1 MKKFIVCLLLGA
13 LLGMISPLL
22 PAQQTQSRQKSDT
35 EIEVLEK
42 RVSELEKQLQTV
54 ENVEKMELQAKLAD
68 ANAKLINANFG
79 TLKEKVWVDNE
90 ERMRRWS
97 HWFFGMLGI
106 IVVISG
112 GAIWLLLKSLIAD
125 RVEKNLNGFK
135 EAVGQVEVMKDELRV
150 LKKDHAASML
160 KDFIHLYYFS
170 DKYPYPER
178 IMTLPEEDLLEVF
191 GDEIYDLEVRYR
203 AAEVLVDRK
212 SPQLVSPLLKF
223 INSIVYADANLHPK
237 IEDLLCG
244 FVGLLGQIH
253 TQEVYHGLTKFLNR
267 LLTEDLKH
275 KEMLLTWTAFSLAII
290 SYELSKRD
298 SISILRKAMTHLK
311 SQQNPHP
318 MGHLVGG
325 ITKSNGLINLAR
337 YFDRYSEPEGIKE
350 ILTKH
355 VTSGMSGTEN
365 RCLELLQKYDP
376 EFVAEWRAGE
386 PKENSNT

>member
-1 MKKFIVCLLLGA
+1 MMK
-13 LLGMISPLL
+13 
-22 PAQQTQSRQKSDT
+22 
-35 EIEVLEK
+35 
-42 RVSELEKQLQTV
+42 
-54 ENVEKMELQAKLAD
+54 N
-68 ANAKLINANFG
+68 
-79 TLKEKVWVDNE
+79 
-90 ERMRRWS
+90 
-97 HWFFGMLGI
+97 
-106 IVVISG
+106 
-112 GAIWLLLKSLIAD
+112 
-125 RVEKNLNGFK
+125 
-135 EAVGQVEVMKDELRV
+135 ELRV

-212 SPQLVSPLLKF
+212 SPQSVSPLLKF
-223 INSIVYADANLHPK
+223 INSVVYADANLHPK

-244 FVGLLGQIH
+244 FVGILGQIH
-253 TQEVYHGLTKFLNR
+253 TQEVYQGLTKFLNR

-290 SYELSKRD
+290 SFELNKRD
-298 SISILRKAMTHLK
+298 SISILRKAMPHLN

-325 ITKSNGLINLAR
+325 ITKSNGLTNLAR
-337 YFDRYSEPEGIKE
+337 YFDRYNELEGIKE

-355 VTSGMSGTEN
+355 VTSGMAGVEN
-365 RCLELLQKYDP
+365 RCLELLQKHDS
-376 EFVAEWRAGE
+376 EFVKEWRARE
-386 PKENSNT
+386 TTTNSDA